1 MAGHN
6 YLSDPKNPFFS
17 LEDDVDDETFLRNAP
32 VRTASAGHYQNF
44 DNDITQT
51 RQQLL
56 QRKKEIEENT
66 VQSSER
72 SVSLLRDSEQIGVAT
87 AEVIVMMHY
96 QFAIVTTIVLSLICI
111 NYYLNLYFQELIRQK
126 EQLQRTEKRL
136 DDINST
142 LRFSQKHIQGIK
154 SVFGSLKNYLS
165 GKSLDAPISSTKL
178 SESSS
183 SGSMTSPAL
192 SNTLEQVQSNIN
204 NSYSSTMIR
213 GSYDEHDLEDVKP
226 AGDRITK
233 VLEQNLSEMSGSLAR
248 LKHLAIGLSE
258 EIDSQN
264 DLIDNITDKTEKAD
278 IMLQQQNKDM
288 LHLLK
293 K

>member
-1 MAGHN
+1 MASHN

-17 LEDDVDDETFLRNAP
+17 LEEDDVDDETFLKNAP
-32 VRTASAGHYQNF
+32 VRSTPTERYQNF
-44 DNDITQT
+44 DNTL
-51 RQQLL
+51 RQQSTLL
-56 QRKKEIEENT
+56 QRKKEIEERT
-66 VQSSER
+66 IQSSER

-87 AEVIVMMHY
+87 AE
-96 QFAIVTTIVLSLICI
+96 
-111 NYYLNLYFQELIRQK
+111 ELIRQR

-136 DDINST
+136 DDINNT

-165 GKSLDAPISSTKL
+165 GKSLDAPIPSIKL

-183 SGSMTSPAL
+183 SGSVTSPAL
-192 SNTLEQVQSNIN
+192 SNTLDQVQSNANESNTSIKVKETN
-204 NSYSSTMIR
+204 DLQNVKSSN
-213 GSYDEHDLEDVKP
+213 
-226 AGDRITK
+226 DRVTK
-233 VLEQNLSEMSGSLAR
+233 VLEQNLNEMSGSLAR
-248 LKHLAIGLSE
+248 LKSLAIGLSE

-264 DLIDNITDKTEKAD
+264 DMIDNISDQTEKAD
-278 IMLQQQNKDM
+278 ILLHQQNKDM

>member
-32 VRTASAGHYQNF
+32 VRSESAGRYQNF
-44 DNDITQT
+44 DNDFTQT

-56 QRKKEIEENT
+56 QRKKEIEERT

-87 AEVIVMMHY
+87 AE
-96 QFAIVTTIVLSLICI
+96 
-111 NYYLNLYFQELIRQK
+111 ELIRQK

-136 DDINST
+136 DDINNT

-165 GKSLDAPISSTKL
+165 GKSLDAPIPSTKL

-183 SGSMTSPAL
+183 SGSVTSPAL

-204 NSYSSTMIR
+204 NSYSSTIIR
-213 GSYDEHDLEDVKP
+213 GSYDHNLEDVKP
-226 AGDRITK
+226 VGDRITK

-278 IMLQQQNKDM
+278 IILQQQNKDM

>member
-32 VRTASAGHYQNF
+32 ARTGRYHGF
-44 DNDITQT
+44 DNDIDQN

-56 QRKKEIEENT
+56 QRKKEIEERT

-87 AEVIVMMHY
+87 AE
-96 QFAIVTTIVLSLICI
+96 
-111 NYYLNLYFQELIRQK
+111 ELIRQK

-165 GKSLDAPISSTKL
+165 GKSLDAPPIPSTKL

-183 SGSMTSPAL
+183 SGSVTSPAL
-192 SNTLEQVQSNIN
+192 SNTLEQIQNDMS

-213 GSYDEHDLEDVKP
+213 RNYDDNSLEDVKP
-226 AGDRITK
+226 TNDRVTR
-233 VLEQNLSEMSGSLAR
+233 VLEQNLTEMSGSLAR

-278 IMLQQQNKDM
+278 ITLQQQNKDM

>member
-32 VRTASAGHYQNF
+32 ARTAPAGRYQNL
-44 DNDITQT
+44 DNDITQK

-56 QRKKEIEENT
+56 QRKKEIEERT

-87 AEVIVMMHY
+87 AE
-96 QFAIVTTIVLSLICI
+96 
-111 NYYLNLYFQELIRQK
+111 ELIRQK

-165 GKSLDAPISSTKL
+165 GKSLDAPIPSTKL

-183 SGSMTSPAL
+183 SGSMASPL
-192 SNTLEQVQSNIN
+192 SNTLEQVQTDMS
-204 NSYSSTMIR
+204 NSYSSTVIK
-213 GSYDEHDLEDVKP
+213 GSYDDYSLEDVKP
-226 AGDRITK
+226 TGDRVTK
-233 VLEQNLSEMSGSLAR
+233 VLEQNLNEMSGSLAR

-278 IMLQQQNKDM
+278 ITLQQQNKEM
-288 LHLLK
+288 LHILK